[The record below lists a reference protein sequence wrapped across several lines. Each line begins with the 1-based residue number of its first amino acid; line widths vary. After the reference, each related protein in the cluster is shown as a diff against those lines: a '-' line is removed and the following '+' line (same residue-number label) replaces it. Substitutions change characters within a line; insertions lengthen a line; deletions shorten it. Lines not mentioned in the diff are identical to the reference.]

1 MRVLSAVDRIAEL
14 AGALRAAAAA
24 WASGDVYDEG
34 EATRL
39 RHHAIAACHAHYR
52 AAIPAYRRMCD
63 DAGVGDDAGF
73 AMIVELCSVGD
84 DWFKS
89 YDSTWLETGDFA
101 SMGRWLGDAC
111 AEGAA
116 GAVAAD
122 AGGVDDWLERLER
135 AGVQV
140 LYSSGT
146 SGKLSFVPRGPA
158 SWEAYRANGA
168 SYLMSRLQRMGLD
181 LSAMDA
187 IVLGFRGGRMGIQRA
202 GVEIA
207 RWVPRVEYLYD
218 FELRADT
225 LRESLRART
234 PEGAR
239 SLGAPLSAG
248 GAAAGEA
255 DGREAAYARILA
267 ACRCA
272 TAAGRAVWLFG
283 APYQVKELCARAE
296 AARAPRFAPG
306 SVVTLGGGW
315 KSFEGERVERAAL
328 AATIEGALG
337 VEAER
342 VMEAYSMVEL
352 NSPLMCCEAGRF
364 HVPPLLEPLVYDE
377 ALMPREAGPDVTG
390 IFGFLDATA
399 TSYPG
404 FVVTGDEVHL
414 VREGCPCGL
423 VGPAI
428 VGEIRRAPGHEVRG
442 CGGILATV
450 RA

>member
-1 MRVLSAVDRIAEL
+1 LAVSALERIAEL
-14 AGALRAAAAA
+14 AGALRVAAAA
-24 WASGDVYDEG
+24 WASGDGYDED
-34 EATRL
+34 EATQL
-39 RHHAIAACHAHYR
+39 RHRAIAACHAHYR

-73 AMIVELCSVGD
+73 ATIVESCTVGD

-89 YDSTWLETGDFA
+89 YDATWLEAGDFGA
-101 SMGRWLGDAC
+101 MGRWLGDAC
-111 AEGAA
+111 AEGPA
-116 GAVAAD
+116 GAAA
-122 AGGVDDWLERLER
+122 ARAVGVDDWLERLER
-135 AGVQV
+135 AGVHV

-146 SGKLSFVPRGPA
+146 SGKLSFVPRGP
-158 SWEAYRANGA
+158 STWDSYTANGP
-168 SYLMSRLQRMGLD
+168 SYLMARLQRMSLD

-187 IVLGFRGGRMGIQRA
+187 VVLGFRGGRMGIQRA

-225 LRESLRART
+225 LREALRGRT
-234 PEGAR
+234 PEESRRVRGT
-239 SLGAPLSAG
+239 LGAG
-248 GAAAGEA
+248 DA
-255 DGREAAYARILA
+255 DGRAAAYARVLA
-267 ACRCA
+267 ACRRA
-272 TAAGRAVWLFG
+272 TEAGRPVWLFG

-296 AARAPRFAPG
+296 TARAPRFAPG

-328 AATIEGALG
+328 AATIEDALG
-337 VEAER
+337 VGAAR

-377 ALMPREAGPDVTG
+377 ALVPQAPGPDVTG
-390 IFGFLDATA
+390 VFGFLDPTA

-404 FVVTGDEVHL
+404 FVVTGDAVRL
-414 VREGCPCGL
+414 VREPCPCGL

-428 VGEIRRAPGHEVRG
+428 VGEVRRAPGREVRG
-442 CGGILATV
+442 CGGVLATV

>member
-1 MRVLSAVDRIAEL
+1 VSAADRIAEL
-14 AGALRAAAAA
+14 GGALRAAAAA
-24 WASGDVYDEG
+24 WASGDGYDEG

-39 RHHAIAACHAHYR
+39 RHYAIAACHAHYR

-63 DAGVGDDAGF
+63 DAGAGDDAGL
-73 AMIVELCSVGD
+73 ATIVESCTVGD

-101 SMGRWLGDAC
+101 SMGRWLGDAY

-116 GAVAAD
+116 GAAA
-122 AGGVDDWLERLER
+122 AGAAGVDDWLERLER
-135 AGVQV
+135 AGVQA

-158 SWEAYRANGA
+158 SWESYRANGA
-168 SYLMSRLQRMGLD
+168 SYLMARLQRMGLD

-225 LRESLRART
+225 LREALRART
-234 PEGAR
+234 R
-239 SLGAPLSAG
+239 LSAE
-248 GAAAGEA
+248 GAAAREA
-255 DGREAAYARILA
+255 DGRDAAYARILA
-267 ACRCA
+267 ACRRV
-272 TAAGRAVWLFG
+272 TAAGRPVWLFG

-328 AATIEGALG
+328 AAMIQSALG
-337 VEAER
+337 VEAGR

-377 ALMPREAGPDVTG
+377 ALVPCEAGPDVTG
-390 IFGFLDATA
+390 TFGFLDATA

-404 FVVTGDEVHL
+404 FVVTGDEVRL

-428 VGEIRRAPGHEVRG
+428 VGEIRRAPGREVRG

>member
-1 MRVLSAVDRIAEL
+1 LSALERIAEL
-14 AGALRAAAAA
+14 AGALRAAASA
-24 WASGDVYDEG
+24 WASGDAYDEDQ
-34 EATRL
+34 ATRL
-39 RHHAIAACHAHYR
+39 RHRAIAACHAHYR

-63 DAGVGDDAGF
+63 DAGVGGDATF
-73 AMIVELCSVGD
+73 ATIVESCTVGD

-89 YDSTWLETGDFA
+89 YDATWLEAGNFGA
-101 SMGRWLGDAC
+101 MGRWLGDSC

-116 GAVAAD
+116 GVAA
-122 AGGVDDWLERLER
+122 AGAVGIDDWLDRLER
-135 AGVQV
+135 AGVHV

-158 SWEAYRANGA
+158 SWESYTANGP
-168 SYLMSRLQRMGLD
+168 SYLMARLQRMSLD

-187 IVLGFRGGRMGIQRA
+187 VVLGFRGGRMGIQRA

-218 FELRADT
+218 FELRADA
-225 LRESLRART
+225 LRATLRARALEEARRAHGT
-234 PEGAR
+234 LGMAGAV
-239 SLGAPLSAG
+239 AG
-248 GAAAGEA
+248 DT
-255 DGREAAYARILA
+255 DGREAAYARVLG
-267 ACRCA
+267 ACRRA
-272 TAAGRAVWLFG
+272 TEAGRPVWLFG

-296 AARAPRFAPG
+296 AARTPRFAPG

-315 KSFEGERVERAAL
+315 KSFEGDRVERAVL
-328 AATIEGALG
+328 AATIEDALG
-337 VEAER
+337 VGTGR

-352 NSPLMCCEAGRF
+352 NSPLMCCEAERF

-377 ALMPREAGPDVTG
+377 ALVPRAPGPDVTG
-390 IFGFLDATA
+390 VFGFLDPTA

-404 FVVTGDEVHL
+404 FVVTGDEVRL
-414 VREGCPCGL
+414 VREPCPCGL

-428 VGEIRRAPGHEVRG
+428 VGEVRRAPGREVRG
-442 CGGILATV
+442 CGGVLATV

>member
-1 MRVLSAVDRIAEL
+1 VSAMQRIAEL
-14 AGALRAAAAA
+14 GGALRAAAAA
-24 WASGDVYDEG
+24 WASGDAYDEG

-39 RHHAIAACHAHYR
+39 RHRAIAACHAHYR
-52 AAIPAYRRMCD
+52 AAVPAYRRMCD
-63 DAGVGDDAGF
+63 DAGVGDDPGF
-73 AMIVELCSVGD
+73 ATIVESCTVGD

-89 YDSTWLETGDFA
+89 YDTAWLEAGDFGA
-101 SMGRWLGDAC
+101 MGRWLGDAC

-116 GAVAAD
+116 GAAAAG

-135 AGVQV
+135 AGVHV

-158 SWEAYRANGA
+158 SWESYTANGP
-168 SYLMSRLQRMGLD
+168 SYLMARLQRMGLN

-187 IVLGFRGGRMGIQRA
+187 VVLGFRGGRMGIQRA

-207 RWVPRVEYLYD
+207 RWVARVEYLYD
-218 FELRADT
+218 FEIRADT
-225 LRESLRART
+225 LREALRTRT
-234 PEGAR
+234 PEEAR
-239 SLGAPLSAG
+239 RARAALSAE
-248 GAAAGEA
+248 GATASEA
-255 DGREAAYARILA
+255 DGREAAYARVLA
-267 ACRCA
+267 ACRRA

-283 APYQVKELCARAE
+283 APYQVKELCALAE

-328 AATIEGALG
+328 AATIERALG
-337 VEAER
+337 VGAGR

-377 ALMPREAGPDVTG
+377 ALVPRAAGPDVTG
-390 IFGFLDATA
+390 VFGFLDATA

-404 FVVTGDEVHL
+404 FVVTGDEVRL
-414 VREGCPCGL
+414 VRECCPCGL

-428 VGEIRRAPGHEVRG
+428 AGEVRRAPGREVRG